1 MKRLLISAILC
12 VALLFAG
19 NAMAAS
25 SMAVKAYAIGN
36 QGSMLVIQLTCTA
49 HTDGTFDAKT
59 VTAAEVGYDY
69 HKSGYYFLDASAINS
84 ATDDHTNAAVV
95 TITDG
100 TTRQIIGATVGD
112 TLTLSQTAS
121 AVAYASMAR
130 GASQRAVYS
139 PLVVSIADT
148 GSTATVQTLYL
159 ILGR

>member
-1 MKRLLISAILC
+1 MKRFLIASIVI
-12 VALLFAG
+12 VALLFSGA
-19 NAMAAS
+19 AFAAS
-25 SMAVKAYAIGN
+25 SMVVYPYAYGN
-36 QGSMLVIQLTCTA
+36 NGSQLVIKLVCTA

-59 VTAAEVGYDY
+59 ITAAEVGYDY
-69 HKSGYYFLDASAINS
+69 HKSGYYLLDAVAVNS

-100 TTRQIIGATVGD
+100 TTRQIMGATVGD

-121 AVAYASMAR
+121 AVAYASMSR

-139 PLVVSIADT
+139 PLVVAIADT